1 MPYGTYEKD
10 EKHAYHNAKKI
21 IQLTGADA
29 VKLEGGEKIFQI
41 VKFLTKKK
49 LMLWVTL
56 VCFLNQPKESI

>member
-10 EKHAYHNAKKI
+10 PEHAYSNAKKI